1 MGGFIQYNNPSKKY
15 EYIYILLY
23 LLLFLLYII
32 IYYIYN
38 HIISYHILYYIY
50 DILILH
56 TYIYIYIHGI
66 MWSSNSGSLFVDF
79 YPGHV
84 IFNIFNNHRF
94 RVIRIFKS
102 IIGYLISRHNRHSKN
117 RELSV
122 DSPDTRTWMTLS
134 GGLNS
139 QRVSDGLSHICISN
153 IMEIIQSCLKPPT
166 RMTRMMIDDDRWW

>member
-15 EYIYILLY
+15 EYIYIIISIVI
-23 LLLFLLYII
+23 FI
-32 IYYIYN
+32 IYYYILYIYY

-56 TYIYIYIHGI
+56 TYIYIHGI

-139 QRVSDGLSHICISN
+139 QWVSDGLSHICISN